1 MNRKKLLSIFQS
13 PFNSM
18 EWQKVISFYLK
29 SEFNT
34 PMFYNED
41 ERNLVYYGSSNDDFS
56 NIGIYSI
63 SSIPIK
69 TKNADGLI
77 LEYVKIHKKSNHTYA
92 LVVIEFD
99 TGEWNVKLLNLSTN
113 FLYTSTWFSFN
124 KEGMDYEV
132 VMQVF
137 EDFMH
142 RLIIFFKRS
151 LEEHSLFL
159 SM

>member
-1 MNRKKLLSIFQS
+1 
-13 PFNSM
+13 M
-18 EWQKVISFYLK
+18 EWQKVVSYYLK
-29 SEFNT
+29 SDLNT

-41 ERNLVYYGSSNDDFS
+41 EINLVYYGSSNGDFS

-69 TKNADGLI
+69 TKNVDGLI
-77 LEYVKIHKKSNHTYA
+77 LEYIKSHKKSNHTYA
-92 LVVIEFD
+92 LVVTEFD
-99 TGEWNVKLLNLSTN
+99 TGEWDLKLLNLSTN

-124 KEGMDYEV
+124 TESIDYVV

-142 RLIIFFKRS
+142 NPILFFKRS
-151 LEEHSLFL
+151 FDDKSLFPN
-159 SM
+159 M